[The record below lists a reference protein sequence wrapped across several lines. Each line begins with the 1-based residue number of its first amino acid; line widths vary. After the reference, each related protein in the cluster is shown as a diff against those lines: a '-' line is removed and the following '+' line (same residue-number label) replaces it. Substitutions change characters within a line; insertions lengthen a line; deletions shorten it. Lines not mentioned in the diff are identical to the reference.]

1 MLSRLYEDLGFASSP
16 PSAVTTRLGNALNE
30 AHRAVL
36 REPALSRLRD
46 TATPISF
53 ASEADRVMYGLPS
66 QLMRVTV
73 ITERTN
79 DRELSALS
87 LQELREHDPG
97 LTSTGTPWAFVPLG
111 YGPISRLPAA
121 TGIWAASASASD
133 TTQTVQINGVRSGGL
148 STGDLTATLT
158 GTTRAAIGTVTDIV
172 DLQVV
177 SLSAVGVGV
186 VSLYDASSS
195 GNVIAE
201 IPIGQTAPQYF
212 RVQLYPTPDA
222 AITYYVDGTY
232 RIPTLDDAQDVP
244 MLPDDFHDML
254 MDYARW
260 REYERT
266 SDTERA
272 MLARSDW
279 TTALSRLKHSVS
291 AMAADMPVMGRMN
304 RPRYSRFGAWTPAE

>member
-1 MLSRLYEDLGFASSP
+1 
-16 PSAVTTRLGNALNE
+16 
-30 AHRAVL
+30 
-36 REPALSRLRD
+36 
-46 TATPISF
+46 
-53 ASEADRVMYGLPS
+53 
-66 QLMRVTV
+66 
-73 ITERTN
+73 
-79 DRELSALS
+79 
-87 LQELREHDPG
+87 
-97 LTSTGTPWAFVPLG
+97 
-111 YGPISRLPAA
+111 
-121 TGIWAASASASD
+121 
-133 TTQTVQINGVRSGGL
+133 
-148 STGDLTATLT
+148 
-158 GTTRAAIGTVTDIV
+158 
-172 DLQVV
+172 
-177 SLSAVGVGV
+177 VGVGV

-212 RVQLYPTPDA
+212 RVQLYPTPDE

-291 AMAADMPVMGRMN
+291 AMAADMPVMGRMS